1 MRVWTLHE
9 PPAEA
14 GLSRD
19 ERADRVVVVKDGF
32 AWWGL
37 VFGILWLLFHRLWL
51 ATLIYLVVSFALAAL
66 VYFVPLDEDW
76 ASWLLLLPSIWVAL
90 EGNDM
95 RRRKLAGKGFTQ
107 AAAVLAKSRVEAE
120 QRFFA
125 EWDSAH
131 PATPAAASTPAAR
144 GPQAPRY
151 GAGEPQVLG
160 LFPEPGGRL

>member
-95 RRRKLAGKGFTQ
+95 RRRKLAWKGFTQ

-131 PATPAAASTPAAR
+131 PAAPASAPR

-151 GAGEPQVLG
+151 GASEPQVLG